1 MASPAGETRGNRL
14 RSEISRRACLLG
26 IAGISLSRVSAQ
38 NPDLLDNRMP
48 LEGGTVI
55 VVAYSRKHI
64 VVAADSKA
72 SFRTDGFQDDVCKVS
87 MPTNK
92 LAFAAAGLVGV
103 GDWHASDL
111 ARNVAARIVGDNP
124 YLSESSLQSV
134 AEAWTRAMTE
144 KIRLL
149 PPELVLKQRNESQ
162 TAAIFAALDRADDVN
177 LVRATVEP
185 VSSGNGLDARTNIR
199 PIPNTSEETRYLVF
213 GRPDI
218 AKEFLDGK
226 SERARAEIAKWSSYF
241 AGSSDMDEDI
251 AIRLVELTS
260 YFDERKDLVGGP
272 TAAIRIDGNGGVRW
286 LRRPPNCLR

>member
-1 MASPAGETRGNRL
+1 MALPAGETRGNGPRN
-14 RSEISRRACLLG
+14 EISRRACLFGITG
-26 IAGISLSRVSAQ
+26 IAPAKISAQ
-38 NPDLLDNRMP
+38 SIGRADDRLLF
-48 LEGGTVI
+48 ESGTVI
-55 VVAYSRKHI
+55 VVAYARKR
-64 VVAADSKA
+64 VVIAADSKA
-72 SFRTDGFQDDVCKVS
+72 SFRTDGFQDDVCKLS
-87 MPTNK
+87 TPTGK
-92 LAFAAAGLVGV
+92 IGFAAAGLVGV

-111 ARNVAARIVGDNP
+111 ARDAASRIVGDNP
-124 YLSESSLQSV
+124 YLSESSLQNV
-134 AEAWTRAMTE
+134 AEAWTRAMAE

-149 PPELVLKQRNESQ
+149 PPALVLEQRRESQ

-185 VSSGNGLDARTNIR
+185 VSSGNGLDARTNIQS
-199 PIPNTSEETRYLVF
+199 IPNTSEATGYLVF

-218 AKEFLDGK
+218 AKEFLDGRT
-226 SERARAEIAKWSSYF
+226 ERARAEIAKWSSYF

-260 YFDERKDLVGGP
+260 YFDQRKDLVGGP